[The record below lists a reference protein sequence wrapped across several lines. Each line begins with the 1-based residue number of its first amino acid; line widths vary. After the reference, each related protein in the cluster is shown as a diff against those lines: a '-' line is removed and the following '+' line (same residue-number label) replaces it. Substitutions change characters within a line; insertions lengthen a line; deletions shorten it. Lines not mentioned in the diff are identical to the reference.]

1 MKSADL
7 TQSDRPAILE
17 LECIEAPKSSQKY
30 EGIQVFNGGASGSQH
45 FREMRIEK
53 LEGSQTIDNMVGYR
67 RAVLEDQSPDRN

>member
-30 EGIQVFNGGASGSQH
+30 EGIQVFNGGASGSQQL
-45 FREMRIEK
+45 REMRIEN
-53 LEGSQTIDNMVGYR
+53 LEGSQTIDNILGHR
-67 RAVLEDQSPDRN
+67 RSVVQEQSPDRN